1 MDLIETLPELIK
13 NTLFLEEKLNS
24 ENSSDWKIAS
34 NLLKDGICF
43 VKYIHQD
50 KVYFAP
56 SRFIGYAN
64 NTLQKQI
71 DNGEK
76 HGSTTNNRIK
86 RILNQ
91 IAQPNKKLEQEYF
104 RFCSAYGIQPSKNVK
119 FNLIRKFWDL
129 SNLEPNV
136 YGEIELPEGKKRM
149 ATHIIRERNPRLRQQ
164 AINNFLATNKTL
176 HCEACKFNF
185 EKKYGKHGKDFIEC
199 HHTIP
204 LSQMKHGHKT
214 KSEDLVLL
222 CSNCHRMVHRGKK
235 WLSLDELRKLMK
247 K

>member
-1 MDLIETLPELIK
+1 MELIETLPKLIK
-13 NTLFLEEKLNS
+13 NTLYLEEKLNS
-24 ENSSDWKIAS
+24 KSVSDKEEAS

-43 VKYIHQD
+43 VKYIKQE
-50 KVYFAP
+50 KVFFAP
-56 SRFIGYAN
+56 SRFIGYSD
-64 NTLQKQI
+64 NTLLKHK
-71 DNGEK
+71 NNREK
-76 HGSTTNNRIK
+76 HGSKTNNRIK

-91 IAQPNKKLEQEYF
+91 IAKPNKKLEKEYF
-104 RFCSAYGIQPSKNVK
+104 KFCGTYNIKPPQKAK
-119 FNLIRKFWDL
+119 FNELRKFWDL
-129 SNLEPNV
+129 SDLQPNV

-149 ATHIIRERNPRLRQQ
+149 VNHIIRERNPRLRQQ
-164 AINNFLATNKTL
+164 AINNFLIENKTL

-185 EKKYGKHGKDFIEC
+185 EKKYGIHGKDFIEC

-204 LSQMKHGHKT
+204 LSQMKQGHKT

-235 WLSLDELRKLMK
+235 WLSLDELRKILK